1 LGKEKWKCPDLRCK
15 QECGRRSNM
24 VRHIDRLH
32 GGLGNP
38 VKEKPSATGSSIRNI
53 HVKSDIPPS
62 LPWKLRPKAFQ
73 AKEDFVDIYY
83 KFSKIEEMNAFFG
96 QRGSTIFPFP
106 SPLLNSAID
115 PPVGYY
121 SYTCEKCLTAPID
134 PVRASDFLMK
144 GPLAFGSNHVCR
156 QEDLETQKRR
166 RENGVIVDF
175 IRVWNELNSSAIKFM
190 AKIVNQWYGP
200 DKDLSIHVVE
210 VDESIS
216 QHWNFLP
223 TNLGKVADG
232 HWAYRALGADKR
244 KGITVIDERE
254 LMEFLKLQKSTFANF
269 RVRLGDKEKN
279 LYAYV
284 GPELDNLGNWL
295 PAVSSSL

>member
-1 LGKEKWKCPDLRCK
+1 VVKEKWKCPYFHCK

-32 GGLGNP
+32 GGLGDP
-38 VKEKPSATGSSIRNI
+38 VKEKPSATGSSVRNI
-53 HVKSDIPPS
+53 YVKSDLPS
-62 LPWKLRPKAFQ
+62 LSGKLRPNAFQ
-73 AKEDFVDIYY
+73 AKEDFVDMCYDR
-83 KFSKIEEMNAFFG
+83 FSKIKEMKSFFG
-96 QRGSTIFPFP
+96 QRGSTIFPFR
-106 SPLLNSAID
+106 SPVLNSAID
-115 PPVGYY
+115 PSVGFH

-134 PVRASDFLMK
+134 PVRLSDFLMK
-144 GPLAFGSNHVCR
+144 GPLAFRSNHMCN

-166 RENGVIVDF
+166 RENGVIVDI

-190 AKIVNQWYGP
+190 ANIVNQLYGHIT
-200 DKDLSIHVVE
+200 DLSIHVVE
-210 VDESIS
+210 VDDSIS

-254 LMEFLKLQKSTFANF
+254 LMEFLRLEKSTFAIF
-269 RVRLGDKEKN
+269 CVRVRDKEKN
-279 LYAYV
+279 LYAYL
-284 GPELDNLGNWL
+284 GPELI
-295 PAVSSSL
+295 